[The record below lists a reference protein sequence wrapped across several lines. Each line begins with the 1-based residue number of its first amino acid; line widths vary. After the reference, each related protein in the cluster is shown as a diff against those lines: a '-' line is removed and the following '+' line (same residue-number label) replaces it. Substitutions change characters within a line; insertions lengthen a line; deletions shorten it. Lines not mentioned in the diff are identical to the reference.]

1 MTASIVVVVI
11 VVVKVVLPV
20 VVVVVEFDFAVVD
33 NELVIVV
40 DKLAF
45 EKLETIGHAR
55 YLRLN
60 MNGFL

>member
-1 MTASIVVVVI
+1 MTASIVVVVVVVEVVEVI

-55 YLRLN
+55 YL
-60 MNGFL
+60 